1 MNTFEFTRPL
11 TADALNENLYKTFNV
26 KVNFDKYDRA
36 QLEDYRNLLRT
47 KVHQLESDA
56 NFNDLLTNETYQRD
70 KYILGVLNTRIKEML
85 GEAKLAGAG
94 TAQQQFKGKMQA
106 KKTGKVPSSQVG
118 EEIKSIKRHPRT
130 PDVNRKERDQEKSAI
145 EYQNK
150 KAKFHHEIGWDP
162 RIDDRDQYDEGINM
176 KTNEG
181 KKKAKPDFLD
191 LDKDKDKKEPMKKA
205 AADKKKKEAVKEA
218 KMSSGEKAHHHAT
231 EYARSMKEGNLELA
245 MHHRDA
251 CDECGGMIQHGPDG
265 KKWHMHSGINKGRP
279 YPIEEGVM
287 AGAAGVGT
295 PGLGGVPG
303 GPVTAAESRKIFRA
317 RKELVAESIAQYL
330 AEDEEGKAKAI
341 TAGADM
347 VNDFT
352 SWMQRVGNYQTKSM
366 IELSDNI
373 RANFGMQEAEAFK
386 ASVAQALDSTLHS
399 LTAAR
404 EEINNAVAV
413 LAGEAPAQVPM
424 GQDPAMGGAPA
435 DTTNPM
441 AGGGDE
447 DSLNLPS
454 IDDFEASDAA
464 AGGMETAGR
473 MKALIVVTD

>member
-176 KTNEG
+176 KT
-181 KKKAKPDFLD
+181 
-191 LDKDKDKKEPMKKA
+191 KEERRCQRSQ
-205 AADKKKKEAVKEA
+205 KEF
-218 KMSSGEKAHHHAT
+218 
-231 EYARSMKEGNLELA
+231 
-245 MHHRDA
+245 
-251 CDECGGMIQHGPDG
+251 
-265 KKWHMHSGINKGRP
+265 W
-279 YPIEEGVM
+279 
-287 AGAAGVGT
+287 
-295 PGLGGVPG
+295 
-303 GPVTAAESRKIFRA
+303 
-317 RKELVAESIAQYL
+317 
-330 AEDEEGKAKAI
+330 
-341 TAGADM
+341 
-347 VNDFT
+347 
-352 SWMQRVGNYQTKSM
+352 
-366 IELSDNI
+366 
-373 RANFGMQEAEAFK
+373 
-386 ASVAQALDSTLHS
+386 
-399 LTAAR
+399 
-404 EEINNAVAV
+404 
-413 LAGEAPAQVPM
+413 
-424 GQDPAMGGAPA
+424 
-435 DTTNPM
+435 
-441 AGGGDE
+441 
-447 DSLNLPS
+447 
-454 IDDFEASDAA
+454 
-464 AGGMETAGR
+464 
-473 MKALIVVTD
+473 